1 LDIKNDF
8 KERELEKLLT
18 ENILKFILEL
28 GKGFAFVGKQFKL
41 EVGGQEFFID
51 LLFYNYILNRF
62 VVIELKNTDFKPEYI
77 GQIGFYLS
85 AVNKKVKTKS
95 DKESIGLIICRGK
108 NNKTVLE
115 YSLENV
121 KKPIG
126 VAEYRIMT
134 ELGNKLKQI
143 V

>member
-62 VVIELKNTDFKPEYI
+62 VVIELKNNDFKPEYI